1 MRLPSFLQRKS
12 ASGAQRVPLDEGA
25 AQQERA
31 RARRRLIGA
40 VVLVLLGVV
49 GLPMIFDRAPKPL
62 AVDIAIEIPGKDSVA
77 PLPTPPA
84 SRATKKD
91 ATPLAEAPAEPVTAV
106 TSPASAA
113 KPAEPAASL
122 PRTPEKPI
130 SPAADVAEAA
140 RARAALE
147 DRSPAARP
155 TTPKQA
161 SRDDAAGD
169 SRGRFVVQVG
179 AFSEA
184 DSARDARTRVEK
196 LGFKTYTQ
204 SVETS
209 NGKRIRV
216 RVGPYADRAEAERVA
231 AQIKQAGIASAVL
244 GL

>member
-12 ASGAQRVPLDEGA
+12 ASGAQRAPLDEGT
-25 AQQERA
+25 AQQERV

-62 AVDIAIEIPGKDSVA
+62 AVDIAIEIPRKDVVA
-77 PLPTPPA
+77 PLPAPPA
-84 SRATKKD
+84 SRAVQKD
-91 ATPLAEAPAEPVTAV
+91 GGPVAEPPAESVPAAAA
-106 TSPASAA
+106 PASAA
-113 KPAEPAASL
+113 KPAEPVASPPL
-122 PRTPEKPI
+122 PDKPA
-130 SPAADVAEAA
+130 SRATDAADAA

-147 DRSPAARP
+147 GRTPPPKPAAG
-155 TTPKQA
+155 K
-161 SRDDAAGD
+161 DAKPEAAAETN
-169 SRGRFVVQVG
+169 GRFVVQVG

-184 DSARDARTRVEK
+184 DSARDARARVEK

-204 SVETS
+204 SVATA

-216 RVGPYADRAEAERVA
+216 RVGPYDDRAEAEKVA
-231 AQIKQAGIASAVL
+231 ARIKQAGITSAVL